1 MLNMTCDVILKY
13 YELSQR
19 VMYLQYI
26 KFLSVHEKYRIFLS
40 EMNPS
45 KKKRLLI
52 SCQEKCKAATKL
64 KVEPI
69 CNFQDHK

>member
-1 MLNMTCDVILKY
+1 MLNMSYDVILKY
-13 YELSQR
+13 YELTQR

-45 KKKRLLI
+45 KKRLLI
-52 SCQEKCKAATKL
+52 SGQEKCKAATKL